1 MQTQVK
7 VGSDTILKLERE
19 KKEQDRL
26 LDTARK
32 DLTTCRLQQQK
43 VSRIIICSTVKEA
56 HAGLAS

>member
-7 VGSDTILKLERE
+7 VGSDTVLKLERE

-32 DLTTCRLQQQK
+32 DLTSCRLQQQK
-43 VSRIIICSTVKEA
+43 VSSMNMC
-56 HAGLAS
+56 HLQ

>member
-7 VGSDTILKLERE
+7 VGSDTVLKLERE

-32 DLTTCRLQQQK
+32 DLTSCRLQQQK
-43 VSRIIICSTVKEA
+43 VSSSVLDQGWKKP
-56 HAGLAS
+56 GFL

>member
-7 VGSDTILKLERE
+7 VGSDTVLKLERE

-43 VSRIIICSTVKEA
+43 VSKINMYHRT
-56 HAGLAS
+56 